1 MRPAHTHLEEAKPPG
16 LDLSHTTPAKAGG
29 DDSQQEPVFL
39 GRHKD
44 TQWHRCRRRKAKRD
58 SSLRRFYTIDAK
70 NTSDECNLN
79 SSQLT
84 LEPLRGAVQTR
95 CTQKARIGES
105 P

>member
-1 MRPAHTHLEEAKPPG
+1 MSALRQRMG
-16 LDLSHTTPAKAGG
+16 
-29 DDSQQEPVFL
+29 SQQKY
-39 GRHKD
+39 GGCYHDSR
-44 TQWHRCRRRKAKRD
+44 WGHRKVKRD

>member
-1 MRPAHTHLEEAKPPG
+1 MFTVDETQHK
-16 LDLSHTTPAKAGG
+16 KIGG
-29 DDSQQEPVFL
+29 RSRNV
-39 GRHKD
+39 
-44 TQWHRCRRRKAKRD
+44 KRD

>member
-1 MRPAHTHLEEAKPPG
+1 MPLHRTDEYGDRDDTGRALR
-16 LDLSHTTPAKAGG
+16 AGAA
-29 DDSQQEPVFL
+29 L
-39 GRHKD
+39 GFFHFPDFVYRGKEV
-44 TQWHRCRRRKAKRD
+44 KRD

>member
-1 MRPAHTHLEEAKPPG
+1 MHWRMRVILRVGVHSVGQSFLGARVLERF
-16 LDLSHTTPAKAGG
+16 LL
-29 DDSQQEPVFL
+29 DSQTTRTEHLPAT
-39 GRHKD
+39 GRKLN
-44 TQWHRCRRRKAKRD
+44 RKVKRD

>member
-1 MRPAHTHLEEAKPPG
+1 MLCDG
-16 LDLSHTTPAKAGG
+16 LPRSRNEVLS
-29 DDSQQEPVFL
+29 SSLSVSNS
-39 GRHKD
+39 RN
-44 TQWHRCRRRKAKRD
+44 RKAKRD